1 MFGSPCLIWPFTFL
15 FYTLPV
21 LNGTN
26 CLKYWIK
33 EKRVRE
39 VWLWPKWQTTVHY
52 HCVRTFLSLFHAV
65 YFRQGKRTIFFSP
78 SHGQTHFQF
87 VAIHALSAFLGAASG
102 GFCLCL
108 VLSMMRLCSTG
119 LAFRIRGN
127 TKAGNLLSLLNLGIW
142 WLGRLLSLLSPH
154 EREDAVNASEPLSA
168 QFH

>member
-21 LNGTN
+21 LNGTD

-33 EKRVRE
+33 EKRVRS
-39 VWLWPKWQTTVHY
+39 VTVAKVTDY
-52 HCVRTFLSLFHAV
+52 CALPLCTHCTFVISLCLFQA
-65 YFRQGKRTIFFSP
+65 REKNDFFSP

-108 VLSMMRLCSTG
+108 VLSMMRLCSTV
-119 LAFRIRGN
+119 LAFRIQGN

>member
-1 MFGSPCLIWPFTFL
+1 MEPIAWNTESKRS
-15 FYTLPV
+15 V
-21 LNGTN
+21 S
-26 CLKYWIK
+26 
-33 EKRVRE
+33 EKCDCGQSDR
-39 VWLWPKWQTTVHY
+39 LLCTTTVYALSFHY
-52 HCVRTFLSLFHAV
+52 FTLFIS
-65 YFRQGKRTIFFSP
+65 GKGKERFFFSISWTDTLSVCCNP
-78 SHGQTHFQF
+78 C
-87 VAIHALSAFLGAASG
+87 LSAFLGAASG

-108 VLSMMRLCSTG
+108 VLSMMRLCSSV